1 MNVGKIVKTE
11 FFVYLNKELYRI
23 VHSWEELEDTEKE
36 IFTKY
41 SGYNLLYGST
51 VDFSVYI
58 NKKTKDVLTYWFKIR
73 RTTNLK
79 DAEECWQEMEKHKYF
94 GWIKGKD
101 MNNII
106 WKIIMFC
113 LVISVLGLTVSN
125 TSQKIEIEE
134 LQATVTRQANA
145 IQQLEKEKNNT
156 EVTIPQYLD
165 SLPYDD

>member
-1 MNVGKIVKTE
+1 
-11 FFVYLNKELYRI
+11 
-23 VHSWEELEDTEKE
+23 
-36 IFTKY
+36 
-41 SGYNLLYGST
+41 
-51 VDFSVYI
+51 
-58 NKKTKDVLTYWFKIR
+58 
-73 RTTNLK
+73 
-79 DAEECWQEMEKHKYF
+79 
-94 GWIKGKD
+94 

-134 LQATVTRQANA
+134 LQATVTKQANA

-165 SLPYDD
+165 SLPNDD